1 MAVRCEGV
9 AEVAEMAAHGAYAT
23 KIIRIKISKINA
35 KMIFLLLRKRHTDNA
50 SSYSVWTVSQANKSV
65 TGSKT
70 RVTCHK
76 FLCDMSQNFFPA
88 ARQTSGPAAESAP
101 FGGLTRS
108 GALAL
113 ARCARL

>member
-1 MAVRCEGV
+1 MLYSWLFWSKKLVYV
-9 AEVAEMAAHGAYAT
+9 ADDL
-23 KIIRIKISKINA
+23 
-35 KMIFLLLRKRHTDNA
+35 IFSDPT
-50 SSYSVWTVSQANKSV
+50 SVWTVSQANKSV

-76 FLCDMSQNFFPA
+76 FLCDMSQKFFPA

-101 FGGLTRS
+101 FGGLTRN